1 MMKESYYQRNRER
14 KLAYQREYYLSHR
27 AECLER
33 IKESTKRRME
43 RERRRATKIKI
54 VIDMDEDK
62 KLCALC
68 RRYNPISYKGGD
80 KVYHYCRYG
89 DTCYPCSGGLCNYH
103 ERYLKV
109 E

>member
-27 AECLER
+27 AECLE
-33 IKESTKRRME
+33 KASTKRRAE
-43 RERRRATKIKI
+43 RERRRAAKIKI
-54 VIDMDEDK
+54 KIDMDEDK

-68 RRYNPISYKGGD
+68 GRYNPVSYQGAM
-80 KVYHYCRYG
+80 KVYHYCSFGGTLYR
-89 DTCYPCSGGLCNYH
+89 CSGGVCNYH